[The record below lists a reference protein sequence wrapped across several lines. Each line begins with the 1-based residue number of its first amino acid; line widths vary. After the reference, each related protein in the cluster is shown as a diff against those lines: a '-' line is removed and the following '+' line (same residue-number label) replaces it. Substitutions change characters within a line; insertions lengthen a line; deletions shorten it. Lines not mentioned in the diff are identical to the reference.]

1 MDYDFIIKLPSG
13 NSFGFAVSEDDTI
26 GDLRTKIYEKSG
38 INVDDVIFLIDD
50 KEVSNNADKI
60 FKDRLAKNVRYS
72 EMTTFI
78 KIKEE
83 KNK

>member
-13 NSFGFAVSEDDTI
+13 KSFGFAVSEYDTI

-60 FKDRLAKNVRYS
+60 FKDRLAKNVRYL

>member
-13 NSFGFAVSEDDTI
+13 TSFTFEVSEHDTI

-38 INVDDVIFLIDD
+38 VNVDDVIFLIDD
-50 KEVSNNADKI
+50 KEVSNNTDKI

-78 KIKEE
+78 KIKTVV
-83 KNK
+83 

>member
-13 NSFGFAVSEDDTI
+13 KSFAFAVSEDDTI

-50 KEVSNNADKI
+50 KEVSNNSDKI

-78 KIKEE
+78 KIKE
-83 KNK
+83 NK

>member
-13 NSFGFAVSEDDTI
+13 NYFAFEVSEDDTI

-50 KEVSNNADKI
+50 KEVSNNTDKI

-78 KIKEE
+78 KIKE
-83 KNK
+83 NK

>member
-13 NSFGFAVSEDDTI
+13 NYFAFEVSEDDTI

-50 KEVSNNADKI
+50 KEVSNNTDKI
-60 FKDRLAKNVRYS
+60 FKDRLAKNVRYI

-78 KIKEE
+78 KIKSIV
-83 KNK
+83 